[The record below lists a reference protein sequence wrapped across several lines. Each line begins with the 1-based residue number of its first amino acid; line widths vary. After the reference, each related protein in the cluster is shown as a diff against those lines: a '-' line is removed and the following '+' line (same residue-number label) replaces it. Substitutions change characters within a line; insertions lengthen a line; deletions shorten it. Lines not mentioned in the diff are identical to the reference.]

1 MADDNP
7 SFAYDDDGESLGDD
21 GEFLG
26 LLDCL

>member
-7 SFAYDDDGESLGDD
+7 SFAYDDDGEFLGDD

-26 LLDCL
+26 LLDCS